1 MTVEVDSMSAGIS
14 FNNLS
19 ITKKIHAI
27 TCIAITAFVIIVVTN
42 FIAMNDNKI
51 SLDELEKSSYQV
63 VKLTSA
69 NVALLEKLD
78 ELYTQAVT
86 FGESDLVDSA
96 AQTYKTIN
104 ENLQN
109 IISINDSYVHA
120 DTKKQLELYAQT
132 SSSIATSMI
141 DGTADFSK
149 IQQQAQQKTQQYEA
163 VLAGFKQAQT
173 RADDR
178 FFELVQATKARSDN
192 ALNLMLV
199 VSVVSLILL
208 IVTSIWIARG
218 IGSSASAAAN
228 NLRLLADGKGS
239 LSTQLEVHA
248 KDEIGQVSIN
258 FNAFIQLLK
267 AAVLEVIAVCEPL
280 MENSTRLV
288 QGMERAERAT
298 TKQTSDADIVKQS
311 MEEMRQSVADISHS
325 AANASQ
331 AAQTAE
337 REVEQS
343 KTQIQRSVTE
353 SRTLSEEINQ
363 ASSTINQLAN
373 DTKNV
378 TQILNV
384 ITSIAEQTNLLAL
397 NAAIEA
403 ARAGEQGRGF
413 AVVADEVRE
422 LASRTSHSTNE
433 IRELLSTLTTAAS
446 DAVNAMNS
454 ARDMA
459 TNNAEAAESTGQS
472 IDKISEQI
480 LEINGMNSQIA
491 AATEEQTSVASMVV
505 ENVSNMHMS
514 FEETMDSLSAVRD
527 VAKNLHYLSDSLLD
541 ATAKFKVE

>member
-1 MTVEVDSMSAGIS
+1 MSAGIS

>member
-1 MTVEVDSMSAGIS
+1 MSAGIS

-163 VLAGFKQAQT
+163 VLAGFKRAQT

-192 ALNLMLV
+192 ALHLMLV

-208 IVTSIWIARG
+208 VVTSIWIARG
-218 IGSSASAAAN
+218 IGSSASAAAD

-298 TKQTSDADIVKQS
+298 TKQTSDAEIVKQS

-343 KTQIQRSVTE
+343 RTQIQRSVTE
-353 SRTLSEEINQ
+353 SKTLSEEINQ
-363 ASSTINQLAN
+363 AASTINQLAT

-422 LASRTSHSTNE
+422 LASRTSQSTNE

-446 DAVNAMNS
+446 HAVNAMNS

-459 TNNAEAAESTGQS
+459 TNNAEAAENTGQS

-505 ENVSNMHMS
+505 DNVTNMHMS

>member
-1 MTVEVDSMSAGIS
+1 MSAGIS

-403 ARAGEQGRGF
+403 ARAGKQGRGF

>member
-1 MTVEVDSMSAGIS
+1 MSAGFS

-19 ITKKIHAI
+19 ISKKIHAI

-63 VKLTSA
+63 VKLTTA

-96 AQTYKTIN
+96 AQTYKKIN
-104 ENLQN
+104 ENLQD
-109 IISINDSYVHA
+109 IISINDGYVNS

-132 SSSIATSMI
+132 SSSIASSMI
-141 DGTADFSK
+141 EGTADFSK
-149 IQQQAQQKTQQYEA
+149 IQQQAQQKTKQYEA
-163 VLAGFKQAQT
+163 VLEGFKRAQS

-192 ALNLMLV
+192 ALNLMLI
-199 VSVVSLILL
+199 VSVVSLLLL
-208 IVTSIWIARG
+208 IATSIWIARG
-218 IGSSASAAAN
+218 IGSSASAAAS

-298 TKQTSDADIVKQS
+298 TKQTSDAEIVKQS

-343 KTQIQRSVTE
+343 RTQIRRSVSE
-353 SRTLSEEINQ
+353 SRTLSDEINQ
-363 ASSTINQLAN
+363 AALTINQLAN

-433 IRELLSTLTTAAS
+433 IRELLTTLTTAAS
-446 DAVNAMNS
+446 DAVTAMNS

-459 TNNAEAAESTGQS
+459 TNNAEAAENTGQS

-480 LEINGMNSQIA
+480 LSINGMNSQIA